1 MGARFRRLLR
11 ATPRACTRSRSGS
24 VAPPGSELALDRDI
38 HPALDR
44 LSDREREVS
53 PTAEACRDLIGEV
66 PAVPAIEEV
75 ADGLIAATRALRDP
89 GYSKRPR
96 LIRLGVLLNS
106 AVEAAG
112 FVLACNGRGCPVSH
126 LRSPGSV
133 TACTLF

>member
-11 ATPRACTRSRSGS
+11 ATPLACTRSRSGS

-53 PTAEACRDLIGEV
+53 PTAEAHRDLIGEV
-66 PAVPAIEEV
+66 PGVPAIEEV

-89 GYSKRPR
+89 RFSKRPR
-96 LIRLGVLLNS
+96 LIGLGVLLNS
-106 AVEAAG
+106 AEEAPARNRCR
-112 FVLACNGRGCPVSH
+112 LPRSASSVSPLGDRMH
-126 LRSPGSV
+126 ALPG
-133 TACTLF
+133 

>member
-44 LSDREREVS
+44 LSDRAREVS
-53 PTAEACRDLIGEV
+53 PAAEAHRDLIGEV

-75 ADGLIAATRALRDP
+75 AGGLIAATRALRDP
-89 GYSKRPR
+89 SYRTRPR
-96 LIRLGVLLNS
+96 LIGLGVLLNS
-106 AVEAAG
+106 AVEAPG
-112 FVLACNGRGCPVSH
+112 FVRARNRCGRPVLH
-126 LRSPGSV
+126 RRSP
-133 TACTLF
+133 